1 MKKEN
6 FNHLQNRE
14 KITYYNSVKCYG
26 SEMICRFRILNYW
39 KSEKNSGKVTSICTT
54 TPLID
59 VKS

>member
-6 FNHLQNRE
+6 FNQLQNCE

-39 KSEKNSGKVTSICTT
+39 KSEKIVEKWLLNGTL
-54 TPLID
+54 PP
-59 VKS
+59 